1 VTVFLALV
9 ASALFGTG
17 VALQQRP
24 AWEVPDRYAARLGLL
39 ARLVRRPIWVVGVVA
54 EVGGFGLQVL
64 ALRHGSL
71 VVVQP
76 VITTS
81 LLFTIGLAAIWSQQT
96 VAARDWFAVVAVVAG
111 LSAFLVAA
119 APSEHSSGQADVD
132 AWVITGLCVAGGLA
146 VLLGPGLHAQG
157 RSRAALL
164 GLAAGLVDGLM
175 AVLTKAFAHALGGGP
190 AALFRSW
197 SSYALCV
204 VGLAAV
210 LLTQTAYQA
219 GRPTVALPLI
229 TVADPIASCAI
240 GVGLFGEVLRTGGF
254 RGLAVVAAG
263 LVMAAG
269 LAVLSRSSTGPEEL
283 AGTTEPSK
291 AGSG

>member
-39 ARLVRRPIWVVGVVA
+39 ARVARRPIWLIGVVA

-81 LLFTIGLAAIWSQQT
+81 LLFTIGLAAVGTQQT
-96 VAARDWFAVVAVVAG
+96 VTARDWLAVVAVVAG
-111 LSAFLVAA
+111 LSAFLIAA
-119 APSEHSSGQADVD
+119 APSEHSSGQADADGWIV
-132 AWVITGLCVAGGLA
+132 TGLCVAGGLA
-146 VLLGPGLHAQG
+146 VLVGPGLRTRG

-164 GLAAGLVDGLM
+164 GLAAGLVDALM
-175 AVLTKAFAHALGGGP
+175 AVLTKAFAHALGGG
-190 AALFRSW
+190 AGELFRSW
-197 SSYALCV
+197 SSYALCA
-204 VGLAAV
+204 VGVAAM

-240 GVGLFGEVLRTGGF
+240 GVGLFGEVLRTDGF
-254 RGLAVVAAG
+254 RGPAVVAAVLVMTAG
-263 LVMAAG
+263 LV
-269 LAVLSRSSTGPEEL
+269 VLSRSTTGPDQ
-283 AGTTEPSK
+283 AVRSPEPSQ
-291 AGSG
+291 ACSG